1 MKVQDQKHLP
11 EKQILWAVIDE
22 KELSGEEQQHLAGCP
37 LCRNKVGQFKEELQ
51 LFGQKANQAVPPFS
65 KPVKLPDEKPVNVS
79 HNAGWLPFF
88 GAAAMVSFVV
98 FFYFMGMKTMPTTNL
113 ATLQNQE
120 SLLEDESLMRE
131 ISEMVEY
138 PLPESLYELTGDSE
152 VGFEEDFLQ
161 FVVPDIQNDFQSE
174 IINQGGVKQC

>member
-138 PLPESLYELTGDSE
+138 PLP
-152 VGFEEDFLQ
+152 DFLQ